1 VRPTFKSSIL
11 QHRYTE
17 TRQDIVTTR
26 NLTRIL
32 CALFL
37 ASTAIAA
44 QQDLPAPELAWVDRA
59 GAITR
64 LGRLPAG
71 SFAARLSP
79 DGRRVAFDMFD
90 GTVWI
95 ADLASL
101 GTARRVGQG
110 RFPIWSPDGA
120 RLLFSGADGTRLF
133 SQPTEGL
140 VPAELI
146 TDDAR
151 APESWSA
158 RLDLVTYLTL
168 KDGGDYDI
176 WTFSPRDKTRAPL
189 IANPASAE
197 LSSQFSPDG
206 RWLAYQA
213 NDSGTPDV
221 YVEPFPRTGLRIRVS
236 TAGGQHPVWAPDG
249 REIFFDRDQ
258 TIIAVSFNAAA
269 VPQAAAGKPIALP
282 VTGFVQ
288 GTGRRLWDL
297 APDGAQFLVLLK

>member
-1 VRPTFKSSIL
+1 MP
-11 QHRYTE
+11 
-17 TRQDIVTTR
+17 
-26 NLTRIL
+26 RIL

-37 ASTAIAA
+37 ASAAIAA
-44 QQDLPAPELAWVDRA
+44 QQDLPSPELAWVDRA
-59 GAITR
+59 GATTR

-71 SFAARLSP
+71 SFAPRLSP
-79 DGRRVAFDMFD
+79 DGRRIAFDTFD

-95 ADLASL
+95 ADLASI
-101 GTARRVGQG
+101 GTARRVGPG

-120 RLLFSGADGTRLF
+120 QLLFSGADGTRLF
-133 SQPTEGL
+133 SQATEGL

-146 TDDAR
+146 TDAAR

-158 RLDLVTYLTL
+158 RLALVSYLTL

-176 WTFSPRDKTRAPL
+176 WTFSPRDKTLRPL
-189 IANPASAE
+189 VATPASAE

-213 NDSGTPDV
+213 NDSGTHEV
-221 YVEPFPRTGLRIRVS
+221 YVEPFPRTGVRIRVS
-236 TAGGQHPVWAPDG
+236 TAGGQHPVWAPSG

-258 TIIAVSFNAAA
+258 TINAASFNAAA
-269 VPQAAAGKPIALP
+269 SPQAVAGKPVTLP
-282 VTGFVQ
+282 VSGFVQ

-297 APDGAQFLVLLK
+297 APDGARFLVLFR